1 MLRVAKS
8 RTVGWILLLLLLLLS
23 AGCDEIYP
31 TGVGPGVQGTWA
43 VSKVDGK
50 PAYAYGFILPTGD
63 YLNPTAY
70 LRFNRGFSGQVVGV
84 YYIINTHGVSRSV
97 QQQAGTFTYSGGKW
111 SGTVKLNAYGR
122 SVSGAV
128 RMGLE
133 NDNLNKDYMT
143 IANQTIDI
151 GGGEQVTVNMEL
163 YR

>member
-1 MLRVAKS
+1 MLRVTKGGAG
-8 RTVGWILLLLLLLLS
+8 GWLLGLLLVMMTAS
-23 AGCDEIYP
+23 CAEIYP
-31 TGVGPGVQGTWA
+31 TGVGAGVQGDWA

-70 LRFNRGFSGQVVGV
+70 LRFNRGFSGQMVAV
-84 YYIINTHGVSRSV
+84 YSIINTHGVSQPLKR
-97 QQQAGTFTYSGGKW
+97 QAGTFTYRSET
-111 SGTVKLNAYGR
+111 GTVRLNAYGR

-133 NDNLNKDYMT
+133 NDYLNKDYMT